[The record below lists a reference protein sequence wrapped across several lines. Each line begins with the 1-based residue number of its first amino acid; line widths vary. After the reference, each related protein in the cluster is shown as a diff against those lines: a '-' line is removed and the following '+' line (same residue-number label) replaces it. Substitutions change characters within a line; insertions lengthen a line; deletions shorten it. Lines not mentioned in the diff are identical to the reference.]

1 MLTKKSAIANLDCV
15 RNMYV
20 SRSIMMK
27 NPCDTVVRVR
37 VCWRYMWC
45 VHDQDC
51 RGVCVSSFAFGGR
64 VPCARVGGVC
74 DYVVALPCFF
84 GFLRMLR
91 SKSPALLVASLP
103 LAPLRGI
110 SWLCPSV
117 CSMCLRARHVVKKM
131 PTKKQA

>member
-1 MLTKKSAIANLDCV
+1 MRVAKSDARGCHWCTMLTKKSAIANLDCV

-91 SKSPALLVASLP
+91 SKSPAHTCTGHSTAEGE
-103 LAPLRGI
+103 R
-110 SWLCPSV
+110 
-117 CSMCLRARHVVKKM
+117 
-131 PTKKQA
+131 